1 MNTLITKGKR
11 AAFPLMLLSTLLFS
25 NTLLAQTAP
34 EVLRKPV
41 GKGAY
46 EMAYSPSENAL
57 YGDVAEPQAGQGR
70 HRLPSGSDHAGRDP
84 NYP

>member
-1 MNTLITKGKR
+1 
-11 AAFPLMLLSTLLFS
+11 MLLSTLLF

-57 YGDVAEPQAGQGR
+57 YRRRRRAASWTRAASFTV
-70 HRLPSGSDHAGRDP
+70 
-84 NYP
+84 